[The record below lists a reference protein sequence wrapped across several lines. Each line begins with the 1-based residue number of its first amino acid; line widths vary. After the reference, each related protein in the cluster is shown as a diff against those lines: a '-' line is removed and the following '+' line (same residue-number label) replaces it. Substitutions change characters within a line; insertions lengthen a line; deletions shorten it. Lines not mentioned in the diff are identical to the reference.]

1 MKTLWNKHNTET
13 SSICYSIKYNNW
25 RWVPNFREA
34 SVLNVLDALLWLY
47 SSRNWWVRLYGYGQ
61 NFMLLA
67 YVWKLLICL
76 CFLSTRKLWIFRV
89 SVQIRSHKLISGPR
103 FCIVQLDHKS
113 WGLKWALVLFWYF
126 ERKWVFVETWEAAN
140 ILCIKN
146 VSSLYLIAFNFINGA
161 TKHLSIFIYTKS
173 NAKQFE
179 YSKDVF

>member
-1 MKTLWNKHNTET
+1 MGASIRIWTKFYVTCICVKIIDLSLFSFNKET
-13 SSICYSIKYNNW
+13 M
-25 RWVPNFREA
+25 
-34 SVLNVLDALLWLY
+34 D
-47 SSRNWWVRLYGYGQ
+47 
-61 NFMLLA
+61 
-67 YVWKLLICL
+67 
-76 CFLSTRKLWIFRV
+76 FRV

>member
-1 MKTLWNKHNTET
+1 MYVWYYINT
-13 SSICYSIKYNNW
+13 W
-25 RWVPNFREA
+25 
-34 SVLNVLDALLWLY
+34 LLKDRH
-47 SSRNWWVRLYGYGQ
+47 S
-61 NFMLLA
+61 FMYLA

-140 ILCIKN
+140 ILCIKKCIQLI
-146 VSSLYLIAFNFINGA
+146 SDSFQFYQCCQLYRTT
-161 TKHLSIFIYTKS
+161 TKHLSISIYTKS